1 MKIQNKLKSLIKT
14 TNEFKPEK
22 IKTIAGVDVSIKDK
36 IARSAVVILSQDLI
50 PLEQKVAEIKV
61 KFPYIP
67 GLLAFRECP
76 AVFEAFSKIKSEP
89 DIIIVDG
96 QGLAH
101 PRRFGIASHIGVVLD
116 KPAIGCAKSRLIGE
130 HGEPPPQAGDYTH
143 LIDKGELI
151 GAVLRTRTDV
161 APVYVSIGHKIDLN
175 TAISLVLK
183 WCKGY
188 RLPEP
193 IRYAHMV
200 AGGAD
205 VLKSHQPGLF

>member
-1 MKIQNKLKSLIKT
+1 MKIQNKLKLLIKT
-14 TNEFKPEK
+14 ANEFEPEK
-22 IKTIAGVDVSIKDK
+22 IDKIAGVDVSIKDRT
-36 IARSAVVILSQDLI
+36 ARSAVVILSSDLFPI
-50 PLEQKVAEIKV
+50 EQRVAEVKV

-76 AVFEAFSKIKSEP
+76 AVLEAFSEIKNEP

-101 PRRFGIASHIGVVLD
+101 PRRFGIASHIGVILD
-116 KPAIGCAKSRLIGE
+116 KPSIGCAKSRLIGE
-130 HGEPPPQAGDYTH
+130 HEEPQTQAGSFTQ
-143 LIDKGELI
+143 LIDRGELI
-151 GAVLRTRTDV
+151 GAVVRTRTDV
-161 APVYVSIGHKIDLN
+161 APVYVSIGHKIDLE

-183 WCKGY
+183 WCRGY

-205 VLKSHQPGLF
+205 VAKPSQPGLF